1 MNEFLTILSA
11 MMFAGTPLLIAGLGL
26 LLNERVG
33 VLNLGAEGLMLL
45 GAMAGFVGAFWTG
58 SILFG
63 LLFGAFA
70 AALLAALFGVL
81 VIFFMTNQYA
91 TGLAVMLFGTGLSAF
106 LGSGF
111 VQERLDVAQSAF
123 IDNMGN
129 MAAVLLTAGVAYFFY
144 RTRWGLVMRAVGE
157 SPESAHAIGYPV
169 RAIRMAAV
177 VAGGALC
184 GVAGAFL
191 SIISSSGWSEGMT
204 AGKGWIALALIA
216 FATWRPWRIL
226 FGAYL
231 FGGVGILQLQMQAKG
246 VYFVNSFV
254 MSMLPYIAT
263 ILVLVLISHQPGWI
277 RANMPASLGKSFLPG
292 H

>member
-1 MNEFLTILSA
+1 MGEFWVLLSA
-11 MMFAGTPLLIAGLGL
+11 MMLAGTPLLIAGLGL

-33 VLNLGAEGLMLL
+33 VLNLGAEGMMLM
-45 GAMAGFVGAFWTG
+45 GAMAGFAGAFWTG

-63 LLFGAFA
+63 LVLGAVA

-81 VIFFMTNQYA
+81 VVFLMTNQYA

-106 LGSGF
+106 LGTDL
-111 VQERLDVAQSAF
+111 VQERLQVAQSPF
-123 IDNMGN
+123 IDNMACV
-129 MAAVLLTAGVAYFFY
+129 AAIVLTVAVAYFFY

-169 RAIRMAAV
+169 RVIRMAAV

-191 SIISSSGWSEGMT
+191 SIISSPIWSEGMT

-231 FGGVGILQLQMQAKG
+231 FGGVGILQLNMQAKG

-263 ILVLVLISHQPGWI
+263 ILVLILISHQPGWI
-277 RANMPASLGKSFLPG
+277 RANMPASLGKPFHPS

>member
-1 MNEFLTILSA
+1 MDEFLVLLSS
-11 MMFAGTPLLIAGLGL
+11 MMLAGTPLLIAGLGL

-33 VLNLGAEGLMLL
+33 VLNLGAEGMMLM
-45 GAMAGFVGAFWTG
+45 GAMAGFAGALWTG
-58 SILFG
+58 SVLFG
-63 LLFGAFA
+63 LFLGAVA
-70 AALLAALFGVL
+70 AGLLAALFGVL

-106 LGSGF
+106 LGTSL
-111 VQERLDVAQSAF
+111 VQERLNIAQSGL
-123 IDNMGN
+123 IDNMAN
-129 MAAVLLTAGVAYFFY
+129 AAAIVLTAAIAYFFY
-144 RTRWGLVMRAVGE
+144 RTRWGLVMRSVGE

-169 RAIRMAAV
+169 RLIRMLAV

-191 SIISSSGWSEGMT
+191 STISSPVWSEGMT

-231 FGGVGILQLQMQAKG
+231 FGGVGILQLNMQAKG

-277 RANMPASLGKSFLPG
+277 RANMPASLGKPFHPS